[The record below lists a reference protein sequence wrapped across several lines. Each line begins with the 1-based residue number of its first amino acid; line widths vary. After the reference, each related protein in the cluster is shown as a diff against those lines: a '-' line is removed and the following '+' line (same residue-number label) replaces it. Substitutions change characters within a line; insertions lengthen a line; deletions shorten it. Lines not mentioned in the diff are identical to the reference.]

1 MKLMSLTK
9 RDNMTMT
16 LFIYKH
22 LKIELDKESGYDTL
36 VSTRD
41 DDEYK
46 VCLAA
51 VEVPGEYDEFEIDIP
66 LFVDSFVNDKKAIQV
81 NAKTVRIV
89 QGNDLE
95 IIDPLIDAGF
105 VQYQLDSDTWALGN
119 EYMQIKKNTPG
130 QYKVLDLQ
138 YTMIIN
144 GISWVKNSSV
154 DYVTIPPQCNVPDN
168 WSISLLQCEA
178 DDSVPG
184 VQLNGLDFS
193 KTVYG
198 DKMFWLAAMAYK
210 NEEQAMGLN
219 VNSFKFEKLQQA
231 REMFFEA
238 HPVIYGH
245 KSRDKLSSY
254 KIVYWDMQ
262 NLNNLDATMCFQ
274 DVRSEIL
281 YLKLGDL
288 RNRNI
293 NLTAIAQ
300 PYMDILYDKVTR
312 NLSLKKFKIQ
322 ATNMKVTDIVKQMLG
337 LQMDGVR
344 MIFEYQD
351 IWIDPEDPIKNMTD
365 KQIFAMIDQ
374 EYSKAF
380 DEHSIFNK
388 YAEINDNILLIQKD
402 HGWDERLLED
412 LELKHIIGGWQ
423 YAVKNN

>member
-1 MKLMSLTK
+1 MENSVFISSQRVKRLEGIFIPVQKKNFRNALQPDKLEQYNRYMKLMSLTK
-9 RDNMTMT
+9 RD
-16 LFIYKH
+16 
-22 LKIELDKESGYDTL
+22 
-36 VSTRD
+36 
-41 DDEYK
+41 
-46 VCLAA
+46 
-51 VEVPGEYDEFEIDIP
+51 
-66 LFVDSFVNDKKAIQV
+66 
-81 NAKTVRIV
+81 
-89 QGNDLE
+89 
-95 IIDPLIDAGF
+95 
-105 VQYQLDSDTWALGN
+105 TWGLGS

-245 KSRDKLSSY
+245 KSRDKLSSSY

-262 NLNNLDATMCFQ
+262 NLNNLDATMRFQ

-300 PYMDILYDKVTR
+300 PYMHIFYDKVTR

-351 IWIDPEDPIKNMTD
+351 IWIDPEDPIKDMTD

-388 YAEINDNILLIQKD
+388 YAEINNNILLIQKD

-423 YAVKNN
+423 YAVKK